1 MLFEVKS
8 LTSLEES
15 SKEIIEESKRIME
28 HILNS
33 QNDKKAKKKNAKY
46 NLTKK
51 KAKKA
56 LSGTKLNAHND

>member
-46 NLTKK
+46 NTKK